1 MAGIACGVMPLGG
14 GSGIDWKRNSALE
27 TVEKIFR
34 EIDSDQDG
42 HIKVE
47 SFITFMILN
56 GVTVTQTDR
65 LKLEKVK
72 DTEGRIRQIDLQKV
86 SLECD
91 FFNELKAGKSWE
103 IDNEIGKAKTA
114 FGIFDKDGDGF
125 LTKREFSRSMKSL
138 SDHQIDNIFNKYDK
152 DKDEKL
158 SIYEFKNL
166 MSAKK
171 RRAMKLKNIPKI
183 QITSAEYH

>member
-14 GSGIDWKRNSALE
+14 GSGIDWNRNSALE
-27 TVEKIFR
+27 TMGKIFR
-34 EIDSDQDG
+34 EINSDHDG
-42 HIKVE
+42 RIKVE
-47 SFITFMILN
+47 SFITFMNLN
-56 GVTVTQTDR
+56 GVTVTETDR
-65 LKLEKVK
+65 LELERAK
-72 DTEGRIRQIDLQKV
+72 DTVGRIRQMDLQKV

-103 IDNEIGKAKTA
+103 IDNDLEKAKTA

-125 LTKREFSRSMKSL
+125 LTKREFSKSMKSL
-138 SDHQIDNIFNKYDK
+138 SDHQIDSIYNKYDQ

-158 SIYEFKNL
+158 SIHEFKNL

-171 RRAMKLKNIPKI
+171 RRAMKTKNIPKI